1 MCFQGA
7 GNMARN
13 ESFGNRGLGQWW
25 GEEEQVRGL
34 VSGSRLRQNVMGWGR
49 VGNLLTLGSVSS
61 RSGG

>member
-1 MCFQGA
+1 
-7 GNMARN
+7 MARN

-34 VSGSRLRQNVMGWGR
+34 VSGRRLRQNVMGWGR